1 MSRKIW
7 SGQKQYL
14 SVSFTNFFR
23 EPWKLDW
30 DKFLVPGMLVAL
42 VIGLTFLND
51 HFLTLG
57 NLLNVLQQISILAI
71 VSAGMT
77 FVIIGGGF
85 DLSVGAVIA
94 LTGSLAA
101 LVMVRYGM
109 VLGIGVGLLAG
120 MATGMINGLFVSL
133 LKVNPFIT
141 TLGMSVVARGV
152 ALGITGGTAI
162 LNLPSSFSWLG
173 NGRIFGVPVSGL
185 VVIVVYIIGLIV
197 LRRTTVGLKIYAV
210 GGNKEAARLSGMK
223 ANKISLAT
231 YIISGF
237 TAGLA
242 GILMAAR
249 LRSGDPTSG
258 MTMELFS
265 VAAVVLGGTSL
276 KGGEGYLSR
285 SLIGVLFIG
294 FLENGLNLLNVPYYW
309 QQVVI
314 GSLFML
320 TAALGMIRSRKSI

>member
-14 SVSFTNFFR
+14 SVPFTNFFR

-42 VIGLTFLND
+42 VIGLTFLSD
-51 HFLTLG
+51 HFLTMG
-57 NLLNVLQQISILAI
+57 NLLNVIQQSSILAI

-120 MATGMINGLFVSL
+120 MTTGMINGLFVSL
-133 LKVNPFIT
+133 LRVNPFIT

-162 LNLPSSFSWLG
+162 FNLPNSFSWLG
-173 NGRIFGVPVSGL
+173 NGRIFGIPVSGL

-197 LRRTTVGLKIYAV
+197 LRRTTIGLKIYAV
-210 GGNKEAARLSGMK
+210 GGNKEAARLSGIK
-223 ANKISLAT
+223 ANKINIAT
-231 YIISGF
+231 FIISGF

-285 SLIGVLFIG
+285 TLIGVLFIT
-294 FLENGLNLLNVPYYW
+294 
-309 QQVVI
+309 
-314 GSLFML
+314 
-320 TAALGMIRSRKSI
+320 TA